1 MLLDFYNPPRALLA
15 SSSKEGLE
23 LGGSKLIVSIDEDRN
38 LYSEGLI
45 YTEMSWAEFYKE
57 EGLEDIINNFTQKE
71 FESISDNPEAL
82 VNSISKAINKITK
95 NKRLFYGI
103 LDLEVDAFLNE
114 NTIIPGLEIPPKVIN
129 KLMEAHRNTKDKI
142 LFPKILRDAGKQ
154 PKVQIKFYGDKKDH
168 LIFYGSSLEE
178 LANQLRVVRGFATG
192 IVCTTQIIANFYILN
207 DNIVF
212 KEEDEPELYLDDD
225 NIHLI
230 EEGIKN
236 EILTPVNWFR
246 IDLGITAL
254 ETLNLWNEIKTNDK
268 LQVAIAEYDHY
279 LLEMIFEKFE
289 KLGSGEEIGY
299 NIKDEFFQMTTQER
313 KQILKDISYAI
324 KILNDHVK
332 EK

>member
-38 LYSEGLI
+38 LNSEGLI

-71 FESISDNPEAL
+71 FESISDDPEAL
-82 VNSISKAINKITK
+82 VDSISKAINKITK
-95 NKRLFYGI
+95 KERLFYGI

-142 LFPKILRDAGKQ
+142 LFPKILRDAGKK
-154 PKVQIKFYGDKKDH
+154 PKVQIKFYGDKKDR

-178 LANQLRVVRGFATG
+178 LANQLRVVKGFATG

-207 DNIVF
+207 DNITF
-212 KEEDEPELYLDDD
+212 KEEEEPSLYLDSD

-236 EILTPVNWFR
+236 EILTPINWFR

-254 ETLNLWNEIKTNDK
+254 ETLKLWNDIKNNDK
-268 LQVAIAEYDHY
+268 LQLAIAEYDHY
-279 LLEMIFEKFE
+279 LLELIFEEFE
-289 KLGSGEEIGY
+289 KLGSAEEIGY